1 MVSNDTLFGASFS
14 PDGSRIVCG
23 AADKSVRLF
32 DVDTGKEIRKMD
44 HHEDWSFGAIF
55 GVECKRMVAVSR
67 DRAAKLT
74 DENSGAFI
82 ENVNLLKEPLTA
94 IVRHPKKDWV
104 LIGGEE
110 RVPYLY
116 MMDRP
121 RAMRIA
127 DDSTLIRKFEPQDG
141 PILALAYS
149 PDAKYVAVGSA
160 VGDVRI
166 YNAEPGKAVAQCG
179 GLRGGVTTLQVYA
192 DNRHRISG
200 VLDGIV

>member
-1 MVSNDTLFGASFS
+1 
-14 PDGSRIVCG
+14 
-23 AADKSVRLF
+23 
-32 DVDTGKEIRKMD
+32 MD
-44 HHEDWSFGAIF
+44 HHEDWVFGAVF
-55 GVECKRMVAVSR
+55 GIDGKRLVTVSR

-74 DENSGAFI
+74 DASSGAFI
-82 ENVNLLKEPLTA
+82 ENVNLVNPTKEALAA

-149 PDAKYVAVGSA
+149 PDAKYIAAGSA
-160 VGDVRI
+160 VGDARI
-166 YNAEPGKAVAQCG
+166 YEAKSGKPAG
-179 GLRGGVTTLQVYA
+179 K
-192 DNRHRISG
+192 
-200 VLDGIV
+200 